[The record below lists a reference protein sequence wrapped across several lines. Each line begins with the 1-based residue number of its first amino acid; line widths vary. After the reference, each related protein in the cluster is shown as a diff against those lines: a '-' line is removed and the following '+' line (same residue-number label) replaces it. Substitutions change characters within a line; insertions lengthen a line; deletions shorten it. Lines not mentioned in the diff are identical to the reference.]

1 MSSQDSTAKML
12 GPLAAAGCLGALVL
26 LVVFDAPTYWQA
38 APVVLG
44 IAFGLGCA
52 CGHVNAKAVLKTS
65 MPGPQRSI
73 ESVIPETA
81 ADKHESATTT
91 GTAAPPTPPT
101 EMLRNMLDELTQ
113 MQKEDDLAARYQC
126 FIRVIESALRHALG
140 RCNVSL
146 WVADGEHENLIEC
159 LIRPSQSIDTAD
171 DLHASVRKR
180 RDPYILPIDSPNI
193 RRSLETGQ
201 PFLIDA
207 SSAEGVIAG
216 QSPDLQLRHS
226 GCIPLYRQY
235 GEPLLIVFEHM
246 RGGVGKGRKK
256 AFLGAVELI
265 EMFWNHLQATNQRQ
279 WMVEHDPDT
288 EAVRANTFLDAAQ
301 GWADRLQRDDELFTL
316 VVVTVQGFRKMFAG
330 TSQKWNHLYGSIS
343 RGINRILTQRDDQF
357 LLGTMADDVL
367 ALLLPGKDAFL
378 SRALMSGI
386 VKTLAEQLK
395 SETPEGL
402 SGIMAISIKW
412 RLVDHREYRGNVQ
425 VLLDE
430 TYSRL
435 FGPEDNDGNH
445 TCHIGLD
452 AVEAGTS

>member
-1 MSSQDSTAKML
+1 MSSQDTTTKML

-44 IAFGLGCA
+44 ITFGLGCA
-52 CGHVNAKAVLKTS
+52 CGQVNAKTVRKTS
-65 MPGPQRSI
+65 MPGPQRPT
-73 ESVIPETA
+73 ESAVPETA
-81 ADKHESATTT
+81 PQKTQSEAAT
-91 GTAAPPTPPT
+91 GAIDPPT
-101 EMLRNMLDELTQ
+101 EMLRNMLNELTQ
-113 MQKEDDLAARYQC
+113 MQKEDDLAERYQC

-140 RCNVSL
+140 QCNVSL
-146 WVADGEHENLIEC
+146 WVSDEEHENLIEC
-159 LIRPSQSIDTAD
+159 LIRPSRSIDTAGG
-171 DLHASVRKR
+171 LHASVRKR
-180 RDPYILPIDSPNI
+180 RDPYILPIDSSNI

-216 QSPDLQLRHS
+216 HSPDLQLRHS
-226 GCIPLYRQY
+226 GCIPLYRPY

-246 RGGVGKGRKK
+246 RGGVGKDRKK
-256 AFLGAVELI
+256 AFLAAVELI

-288 EAVRANTFLDAAQ
+288 QAVRADVFLNAAQ
-301 GWADRLQRDDELFTL
+301 EMADCLQRNDELFTL

-386 VKTLAEQLK
+386 VKTLAEQLQ
-395 SETPEGL
+395 SEACERL

-412 RLVDHREYRGNVQ
+412 RLVDHRQYRGNVQ
-425 VLLDE
+425 ALLDE

-435 FGPEDNDGNH
+435 FGPEENDGNH
-445 TCHIGLD
+445 TCHIELD
-452 AVEAGTS
+452 AVEAETP